1 MKFEPKIS
9 GTKVTDFH
17 ITPIYGDQFLLL
29 SQAQKIIK
37 RQETMNFLLDN
48 FRFNKCG
55 NEIDY
60 PNEWV
65 AILDY
70 DTIYKISI
78 MENYPEYEKEMI
90 EYFGENWTKH
100 YIRFNH

>member
-1 MKFEPKIS
+1 MKFEPKLS

-90 EYFGENWTKH
+90 EYFGVNWLNY

>member
-1 MKFEPKIS
+1 MNFEPKIS
-9 GTKVTDFH
+9 GTKVTDYR
-17 ITPIYGDQFLLL
+17 ITPIFGDQFILL
-29 SQAQKIIK
+29 SEAQKVIK
-37 RQETMNFLLDN
+37 HQETMNFLLDN

-65 AILDY
+65 AILDM

-90 EYFGENWTKH
+90 DYFGVKWMDD

>member
-1 MKFEPKIS
+1 MNFEPKIS
-9 GTKVTDFH
+9 GTKVTDYR
-17 ITPIYGDQFLLL
+17 ITPIFGDQFILL
-29 SQAQKIIK
+29 SEAQKIIK

-65 AILDY
+65 AILDM

-90 EYFGENWTKH
+90 DYFGVRWMDD

>member
-9 GTKVTDFH
+9 GTRVTDFS
-17 ITPIYGDQFLLL
+17 ITPIFKDQYVLL
-29 SQAQKIIK
+29 SEAQKIIK
-37 RQETMNFLLDN
+37 RQETMNFLLDT
-48 FRFNKCG
+48 FRFSKCG
-55 NEIDY
+55 NEKDY

-70 DTIYKISI
+70 DTIYKMSI
-78 MENYPEYEKEMI
+78 MENYPNYEKEMV
-90 EYFGENWTKH
+90 EYFGENWLEH

>member
-1 MKFEPKIS
+1 MKFEPKLS
-9 GTKVTDFH
+9 GTKVTDFY
-17 ITPIYGDQFLLL
+17 ITPIYGDQLLLL

-90 EYFGENWTKH
+90 KYFNENRLDY